1 MAGKKVDSANPI
13 KKRMAQRVE
22 KPVLAA
28 RHIVR
33 EPHINSIVG
42 I

>member
-1 MAGKKVDSANPI
+1 MAGKKVDSDNPI
-13 KKRMAQRVE
+13 KKRNAQRVE
-22 KPVLAA
+22 KPLLAA

-33 EPHINSIVG
+33 EPHNSSIVG